1 MELTISHEQGR
12 VPITVFE
19 VQGLINLGSAKIL
32 EENAQQEY
40 QAGMRYLLIDLSEVS
55 SLTSAGLRTI
65 HMINNLLAGR
75 TDVEDQTAEEQ
86 VKTDTKQKSPHL
98 KLLNPQ
104 PDIRRVLNI
113 SGFDAYI
120 QVLDDRQAAIDS
132 F

>member
-19 VQGLINLGSAKIL
+19 IQGLINLGSAKIL
-32 EENAQQEY
+32 EENAQKEY

-75 TDVEDQTAEEQ
+75 TDVEDKTTAEQ
-86 VKTDTKQKSPHL
+86 GQTDSKQKSPYL

>member
-12 VPITVFE
+12 VPITIFQ
-19 VQGLINLGSAKIL
+19 VQGLINMGSAKIL

-40 QAGMRYLLIDLSEVS
+40 TAGMRYLLIDLSQVS
-55 SLTSAGLRTI
+55 SLTSAGLRAI
-65 HMINNLLAGR
+65 HLINNLLSSSPDA
-75 TDVEDQTAEEQ
+75 EDSPTEEQ
-86 VKTDTKQKSPHL
+86 DKAAMKQKSPYL

-113 SGFDAYI
+113 SGFDSYI
-120 QVLDDRQAAIDS
+120 QVFDDRQAALAS